1 MNLPSKQ
8 ECEGWD
14 QTQMAHFMFKNK
26 MPECAATISRFNITG
41 RRFLNLSETD
51 LIKFSPVYQ
60 PQLQKMVQDIRK
72 NDGSL
77 LDKLRRLKN
86 KPLPNLPAKDYKDEF
101 RDGNQMHDP
110 DYDNGSYVDL
120 PDDDNYEPPPSH
132 RALIPPPATLPRGE
146 YIDNLQNPPSRPPRT
161 PIRPSKLSQQLPPEP
176 IIHSVD
182 EDTYIDPDASNEE
195 DNYVKPERSQTCD
208 FFEPFDKQEKSFSL
222 PTSRLCPPVQT
233 KLSFSLPPK
242 PSTRSNIKRF
252 SADDE
257 KPTHDYEEENYEVCD
272 INKGFRDQHAGDLP
286 PAPPKPPPKE
296 LCPPVQTKLSFSLP
310 PKPSTRSNI
319 KRFSADD
326 EKPTHDYEEENYEV
340 CDINKGFRDQH
351 AVDLPPAPPKPPPKE
366 RVPQS
371 PLQSRPE
378 FKSREFESSKPSK
391 PEKQLSSLSFK
402 RPKAP
407 LPQFNSLKP
416 PERGSPPVDNGSVDQ
431 DKTCQDADVCN
442 KAWYAS
448 ACDRRTADEAL
459 MRFNKDGAFT
469 VRKSSGHD
477 AQQPYTLVVFYKGRV
492 YNIPIRFMPNMQ
504 QFALGREK
512 RGEEFFSSV
521 SSIIENHQKNPLV
534 LIDAQSNSKDTTKLC
549 FPVKP

>member
-242 PSTRSNIKRF
+242 PSTRSNTKRF

-257 KPTHDYEEENYEVCD
+257 RPTHDYEEENYEVCD
-272 INKGFRDQHAGDLP
+272 INKGFRDQHAG
-286 PAPPKPPPKE
+286 
-296 LCPPVQTKLSFSLP
+296 
-310 PKPSTRSNI
+310 
-319 KRFSADD
+319 
-326 EKPTHDYEEENYEV
+326 
-340 CDINKGFRDQH
+340 
-351 AVDLPPAPPKPPPKE
+351 DLPPAPPKPPPKE

-459 MRFNKDGAFT
+459 MRFNKDGAFM

-492 YNIPIRFMPNMQ
+492 YNIPIRFMPNTQ